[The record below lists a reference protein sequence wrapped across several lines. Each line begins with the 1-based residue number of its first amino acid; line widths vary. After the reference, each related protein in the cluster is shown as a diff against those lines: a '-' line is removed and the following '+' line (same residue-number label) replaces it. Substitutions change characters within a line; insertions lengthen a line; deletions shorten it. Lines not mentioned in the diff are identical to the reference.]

1 MVKNTK
7 GGSSHKKMAR
17 KNEDINK
24 SIKVNLDINFKQDNM
39 LVFIEKNLG
48 NCFSGKLLYFN
59 GANNFGEDL
68 KIMHQRGKKGKS
80 NFDHSQSKIALV
92 SIITGL
98 TLSTKCVAIVEEFLE
113 IDHIN
118 AYLAHNLIS
127 QEVYDKLN
135 MIFST
140 SSKNNN
146 NQEEDLGFEFDRN
159 NENIDEVDNKRVK
172 FKEPIEEDKTTKVK
186 ESTETIDSSEEDTT
200 EEQDSK
206 KNKWSKDSKGG
217 KGGKD
222 SKRTISTKDVFSR
235 INNEDEDSGWNF
247 WGNENEQS
255 KEEKS
260 KQSKE
265 EQLKNLKI
273 EEI

>member
-186 ESTETIDSSEEDTT
+186 ESTETTDSSEEDTT

>member
-17 KNEDINK
+17 KNEDLNK
-24 SIKVNLDINFKQDNM
+24 SIKVNLDINFKKDNM

-48 NCFSGKLLYFN
+48 NCFLGKLLHFS
-59 GANNFGEDL
+59 GPNNFEEDL

-92 SIITGL
+92 SIITGI

-118 AYLAHNLIS
+118 AYLANNLIN

-135 MIFST
+135 MKFSA
-140 SSKNNN
+140 SAKNDNN
-146 NQEEDLGFEFDRN
+146 DETDLGFEFDRN
-159 NENIDEVDNKRVK
+159 KEIDDDENQDKKVR
-172 FKEPIEEDKTTKVK
+172 FKEDTKAKVETKEDEE
-186 ESTETIDSSEEDTT
+186 TEDSQ
-200 EEQDSK
+200 EEQDSRGGK
-206 KNKWSKDSKGG
+206 VGGKGGGKGRG

-222 SKRTISTKDVFSR
+222 SRGGQVATQINNVFSR
-235 INNEDEDSGWNF
+235 MNINNEDSEYNF
-247 WGNENEQS
+247 WENDDQKIEGN
-255 KEEKS
+255 
-260 KQSKE
+260 KE
-265 EQLKNLKI
+265 EQLKNLNI